1 MNKKSLTIEI
11 PDTEALEQIKL
22 QSIYSL
28 PDNVLLTVGSQK
40 IAVSIFDLESAISDI
55 KAFNTQPV
63 ILVPSGS
70 NVSELPF

>member
-1 MNKKSLTIEI
+1 MLKKQLTVEV
-11 PDTEALEQIKL
+11 PDTEALEPIKL
-22 QSIYSL
+22 QSMYSF
-28 PDNVLLTVGSQK
+28 PDNVLLIMGTQK
-40 IAVSIFDLESAISDI
+40 IAVSISDLELALSDI